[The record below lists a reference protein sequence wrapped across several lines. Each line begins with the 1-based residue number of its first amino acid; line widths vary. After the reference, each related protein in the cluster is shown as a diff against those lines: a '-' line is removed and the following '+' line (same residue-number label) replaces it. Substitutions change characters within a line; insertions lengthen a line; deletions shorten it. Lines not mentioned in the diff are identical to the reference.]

1 MTTDAT
7 TRHSDCVVIDTNT
20 WRSQLLLKTPVG
32 TSLVYTLGRQ
42 QGFIG
47 LPEVVERELTAQI
60 LEHGREAAEKVKNGS
75 NILNTLTDSPIFPL
89 PASQI
94 NLEQIVKARL
104 DQLAPILVRVP
115 FTLAHDQVSDSI
127 SDGFVQEIRFL
138 TRTSR
143 HAREFRHNDPSI
155 PFPRQVRWG

>member
-1 MTTDAT
+1 MATDAAA
-7 TRHSDCVVIDTNT
+7 RHPDCVVIDTNT

-32 TSLVYTLGRQ
+32 ASLVYALGRQ

-60 LEHGREAAEKVKNGS
+60 LEHGRDAAEKVKNGS

-104 DQLAPILVRVP
+104 DQLTPILVRVP
-115 FTLAHDQVSDSI
+115 FTLDEKT
-127 SDGFVQEIRFL
+127 GK
-138 TRTSR
+138 
-143 HAREFRHNDPSI
+143 
-155 PFPRQVRWG
+155 VRY